1 MSSSPHV
8 LALATVILCLGC
20 SSSGDTAPDRDVDG
34 AGATSG
40 VAGGPGGK
48 ADDGSEDLTI
58 QLPSGCAPSDMR
70 FACNAVTNE
79 GCDTG
84 AGEACEY
91 GLDEYFTCYPAPND
105 VEEGGACDWE
115 QGPYCAPSLT
125 CDSGVC
131 RRHCCSDDDCEAS
144 QRCQASDAE
153 FGTLG
158 ICQ

>member
-1 MSSSPHV
+1 MTSSR
-8 LALATVILCLGC
+8 LLMALACLTMVFGC
-20 SSSGDTAPDRDVDG
+20 SDGDVPDRDTDG

-48 ADDGSEDLTI
+48 ADDGSELTI
-58 QLPSGCAPSDMR
+58 ELPSGCAASDMR
-70 FACNAVTNE
+70 FVCNPVTNE
-79 GCDTG
+79 GCDTD

-91 GLDEYFTCYPAPND
+91 GLEDYFTCYPAPND

-131 RRHCCSDDDCEAS
+131 RRHCCSDDDCEAP
-144 QRCQASDAE
+144 QRCQASDGE
-153 FGTLG
+153 FGSLG
-158 ICQ
+158 VCQ